1 MNDGG
6 AIHLNP
12 EKNTSLLCIS
22 SCFLGFYP
30 LKHEKQDLEC
40 SPPPP
45 ELRSPFYWHNNCK
58 HLTI

>member
-30 LKHEKQDLEC
+30 LKHKKQDLEC

-45 ELRSPFYWHNNCK
+45 PPNYGPLFTGIITVN
-58 HLTI
+58 I

>member
-30 LKHEKQDLEC
+30 LKHEKQDLEYN
-40 SPPPP
+40 PP
-45 ELRSPFYWHNNCK
+45 RYQRHA
-58 HLTI
+58 HLGAPDSRAGP